1 MVVTFLLFNSYKYPE
16 ATILDITDT
25 EYGHHQGKWF
35 GAALPVSEKEG
46 KHADPQPE
54 NSHKRYPGKKRWPS
68 REVRKGHRI
77 QNKSKDTGF
86 FRNQE
91 KIYKRYCPESNAAV
105 KSITIR
111 TAKNTWF
118 RIKKITGD
126 LIKNYLVGLVK
137 VEAEFCGGKE
147 QMEGKKLRKQ
157 VFLDRK
163 GKTRTKSEARDREAA
178 EKECGSKGIQ
188 TRFCMYKW

>member
-1 MVVTFLLFNSYKYPE
+1 MAITKESDLGQHCQWVRKKENTLTHSLKTHIN
-16 ATILDITDT
+16 DI
-25 EYGHHQGKWF
+25 Q
-35 GAALPVSEKEG
+35 A
-46 KHADPQPE
+46 
-54 NSHKRYPGKKRWPS
+54 RKRWPS

-118 RIKKITGD
+118 RIKEITGD

-157 VFLDRK
+157 VFLERK

-188 TRFCMYKW
+188 TRFCTYKW